1 MQIPLTATYK
11 TLPTPSTTPSPPPP
25 TPVIRPSACKQKNTS
40 IISPLQMCGTE
51 FDLLWRFEP

>member
-1 MQIPLTATYK
+1 MQIPYTATYK
-11 TLPTPSTTPSPPPP
+11 PLTTPTPTL